1 MEAEKAVAGEI
12 IARCMK
18 MLEKD
23 PEWTDVLEAWLR
35 NEKMGLAWK
44 RYDRLEWVHGANEQ
58 KMYGTIAMQRSHELE
73 LRPKQHYPTVAK
85 SYDVCLEEPAPVEG

>member
-1 MEAEKAVAGEI
+1 MEAERAVAGEI

-18 MLEKD
+18 MLEND
-23 PEWTDVLEAWLR
+23 PEWANVLEAWLH

-85 SYDVCLEEPAPVEG
+85 SDDASLEEPAPVEG